1 MFFTFSIKKNKPSNI
16 IDNKIIPSNKTI
28 VTKPTLERKINTSIF
43 QPFTQKTGC
52 SSCNSFR

>member
-1 MFFTFSIKKNKPSNI
+1 MFFTFSIKKDKPSNI
-16 IDNKIIPSNKTI
+16 IDNKTILANKNT